1 MINFALTD
9 KALFGSPPVPTQT
22 PRPRFALFPP
32 APRPRVSCLSVQFPL
47 LAVTGAAPF
56 REMLSRYVYF
66 LKNQEKCLAAC
77 SRMHKFALSTR
88 PKRTATAVRASVPW
102 PTVHPFLTERRYEA
116 DDNPEYV
123 ATSFGFAHFSRSLH
137 RRATRAPLCR
147 PARIHP
153 PQRRNH
159 LPAG

>member
-1 MINFALTD
+1 MINFALID
-9 KALFGSPPVPTQT
+9 KALFGSPPVPTRT
-22 PRPRFALFPP
+22 PHPGLR
-32 APRPRVSCLSVQFPL
+32 FPL
-47 LAVTGAAPF
+47 PLRALEFPACRCGFPSPAVAGAAPF
-56 REMLSRYVYF
+56 REMPSRNVYF
-66 LKNQEKCLAAC
+66 LKYQEKYLAAC
-77 SRMHKFALSTR
+77 SRMHKFVLSTR

-123 ATSFGFAHFSRSLH
+123 VTSFGFAHLSRSLH

-147 PARIHP
+147 SARIHP